1 MSDATHNQGPQEP
14 FEQIPAGE
22 GAGQQSES
30 PLDAPFAGASVWMR
44 DAMVHGYRLMAVYE
58 HLRRAVDWMAAEVA
72 DQHHQLEAHTDDTW
86 VDERILAATIDLTA
100 AITAERDEAA
110 EVVCAIFG
118 EKAFK
123 TGKVHKTFYEVT
135 QTLLDNTRDTRNPRS
150 GVRRDA
156 GA

>member
-1 MSDATHNQGPQEP
+1 MSDATHNHDSQEP
-14 FEQIPAGE
+14 IEQNPAGE

-30 PLDAPFAGASVWMR
+30 PLGAPFTGASVWMR

-58 HLRRAVDWMAAEVA
+58 HLRRAVDWMAAEVE
-72 DQHHQLEAHTDDTW
+72 DQHHQLECHPDTW

-110 EVVCAIFG
+110 EVVCTIFG

-123 TGKVHKTFYEVT
+123 TGKVHKTFYEVS

-150 GVRRDA
+150 GGEA
-156 GA
+156 